1 MRYSE
6 TEQILSIINAIGIE
20 KKPVFFTEGSVDPI
34 IIKEAWYKLYEAE
47 IPFIPFYAF
56 SCSYLRQ
63 LMRDDRIFREMGN
76 KPVFGLFDFDQ
87 AYNEWNGL
95 KGETIFHDLS
105 QGRCKKISD
114 RNAYAFLM
122 PVPPNEAIRRQVLK
136 DPRGDS
142 HFGGD
147 SQCEIEHLF
156 YGDPRTADFFTEEAT
171 PGGGTKIVFE
181 ADGRKEAFAREII
194 PHLDKSYFEVFR
206 PLFQRV
212 TRIIEGKTPS

>member
-1 MRYSE
+1 MTSHSAATLISSIGGKIRYFDVKEGKSNCYPVPKRVAIEKLSNQLMRYSE
-6 TEQILSIINAIGIE
+6 TEKILSIINAIGIE

-34 IIKEAWYKLYEAE
+34 IIKEAWYKLYDTE

-56 SCSYLRQ
+56 SCSYLSQ

-95 KGETIFHDLS
+95 QGETICNDLS
-105 QGRCKKISD
+105 KGMCKQIKD

-122 PVPPNEAIRRQVLK
+122 PVPLNKAIRSQVIK
-136 DPRGDS
+136 DACVGI
-142 HFGGD
+142 HFEGA

-156 YGDPRTADFFTEEAT
+156 YGDPRIA
-171 PGGGTKIVFE
+171 
-181 ADGRKEAFAREII
+181 
-194 PHLDKSYFEVFR
+194 
-206 PLFQRV
+206 
-212 TRIIEGKTPS
+212 

>member
-6 TEQILSIINAIGIE
+6 KEQILSIINAIGIE

-34 IIKEAWYKLYEAE
+34 IIKQAWYKLYDAD

-63 LMRDDRIFREMGN
+63 LMQDDRIHREMGN
-76 KPVFGLFDFDQ
+76 KPVFGLFDFDN

-95 KGETIFHDLS
+95 KGETVCNEVSEGL
-105 QGRCKKISD
+105 CKRING

-122 PVPPNEAIRRQVLK
+122 PVPPNDAIRRQVIK
-136 DPRGDS
+136 NADTGTT
-142 HFGGD
+142 FGSD

-156 YGDPRTADFFTEEAT
+156 YGDPLTADFFTEEAT
-171 PGGGTKIVFE
+171 PGGGIKIVIKV
-181 ADGRKEAFAREII
+181 DDRKEQFAREIV
-194 PHLDKSYFEVFR
+194 PRLNKSYFEVFR

-212 TRIIEGKTPS
+212 TRIIEGANPP